1 MQDVPEHS
9 RETQTHACVRVCEG
23 NVQHSSCL
31 LSPLAWEVQG
41 KVKSVLIA
49 CLHMAGIHECCGFS
63 EHPGAMWG
71 MKGKPQSSV
80 LRLLFFLG

>member
-9 RETQTHACVRVCEG
+9 SETQTHACVRVCEG